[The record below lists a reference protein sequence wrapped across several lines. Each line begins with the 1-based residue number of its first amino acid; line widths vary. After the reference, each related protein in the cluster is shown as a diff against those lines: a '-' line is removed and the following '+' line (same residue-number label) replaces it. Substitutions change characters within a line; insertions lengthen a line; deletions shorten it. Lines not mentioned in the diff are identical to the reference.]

1 MIRRLLVDIT
11 PLRNSADFR
20 RLWLGSLLSA
30 IGGQMTVFAVALQT
44 YLLTGS
50 SLAVGAVG
58 LADALPAIALGL
70 LAGSVVDAHDRR
82 MLVLVASSAQLLVS
96 VGFAAQAFAGA
107 DQVWLLYALVA
118 VQSMARSVNAPARR
132 TFMPRLLPAAQLP
145 AGAALT
151 MLVMHA
157 SMVVGP
163 SLAGLVAAT
172 GGLKLCFLI
181 DAVSFLG
188 ALYGVYRLPPMR
200 PHGAPARPGPR
211 AVLDGLR
218 FLRGNR
224 VLAGAL
230 IADLNATV
238 LAMPIALFPA
248 INAERFGGS
257 PRTLGLLTTA
267 IAIGGIVGS
276 GLSGPVGRLR
286 YQGRGILVAGAVWG
300 ASLAGFGMVDGLAAS
315 LTLLA
320 VAGLADVSSV
330 VLRTTVIQLATP
342 DAYRGRIAAT
352 EYVVG
357 AACPELGNFRAGAVA
372 SLTSPATS
380 ALAGGLASVVGA
392 GVIAMLV
399 PALTRYRAPVS
410 GDQVCAPDD
419 RLTPPQPSSTSA
431 NLIDAAEVC

>member
-1 MIRRLLVDIT
+1 MIRRLLVDVT
-11 PLRNSADFR
+11 PLRTSPDFR

-58 LADALPAIALGL
+58 LADALPAITLGL

-82 MLVLVASSAQLLVS
+82 ILVLVASTASLVVS
-96 VGFAAQAFAGA
+96 LGFAAQAFAGL

-118 VQSMARSVNAPARR
+118 VQSVARSVGAPARR
-132 TFMPRLLPAAQLP
+132 TFIPRLLPPAQLP
-145 AGAALT
+145 AGVALN

-163 SLAGLVAAT
+163 SLAGLVAAA
-172 GGLKLCFLI
+172 GGLKLCYVI

-200 PHGAPARPGPR
+200 PDGTPSRPGVR

-218 FLRGNR
+218 FVRRNR
-224 VLAGAL
+224 VLGGAL

-267 IAIGGIVGS
+267 IAVGGIVGS
-276 GLSGPVGRLR
+276 GLSGPVGRVR
-286 YQGRGILVAGAVWG
+286 HQGRGILVAGAIWG
-300 ASLAGFGMVDGLAAS
+300 AALAGFGLVDGLAAS
-315 LTLLA
+315 LALLA
-320 VAGLADVSSV
+320 VAGIADVSSV

-380 ALAGGLASVVGA
+380 AVAGGLACVGGA
-392 GVIAMLV
+392 GLIALLI
-399 PALTRYRAPVS
+399 PALVRYRTADRAADDQLVQS
-410 GDQVCAPDD
+410 GLA
-419 RLTPPQPSSTSA
+419 
-431 NLIDAAEVC
+431 

>member
-11 PLRNSADFR
+11 PLRTSPDFR

-58 LADALPAIALGL
+58 LADALPAIAFGL

-82 MLVLVASSAQLLVS
+82 ALVLIASTAQLVVS
-96 VGFAAQAFAGA
+96 LGFAAQAFAGA
-107 DQVWLLYALVA
+107 DEVWLLYALVA
-118 VQSMARSVNAPARR
+118 MQSVARAVNAPARR

-163 SLAGLVAAT
+163 SLAGLVAAA
-172 GGLKLCFLI
+172 GGLKLCYLI
-181 DAVSFLG
+181 DAGSFLG

-200 PHGAPARPGPR
+200 PDGAATRPGPR

-218 FLRGNR
+218 FLRRSR
-224 VLAGAL
+224 VLTGAL
-230 IADLNATV
+230 ISDLNATV

-267 IAIGGIVGS
+267 IAVGGIVGS

-286 YQGRGILVAGAVWG
+286 HQGRGMLVAGAVWG
-300 ASLAGFGMVDGLAAS
+300 AALAGFGLVDSLAGS
-315 LTLLA
+315 LALLA
-320 VAGLADVSSV
+320 VAGVADVSSV

-342 DAYRGRIAAT
+342 DAYRGRIAAA
-352 EYVVG
+352 EYV
-357 AACPELGNFRAGAVA
+357 RAGAVA
-372 SLTSPATS
+372 SLTSPAVS
-380 ALAGGLASVVGA
+380 AVSGGLACVAGA
-392 GVIAMLV
+392 GVIALLM
-399 PALTRYRAPVS
+399 PALVRYRAVDPTSDPPVDQFHTLVS
-410 GDQVCAPDD
+410 G
-419 RLTPPQPSSTSA
+419 RS
-431 NLIDAAEVC
+431 